1 MWRMSDRQGEMRLW
15 MDYRQQGFKSV
26 ERTEPGAIEAA
37 AAHGFA
43 GGGVG

>member
-1 MWRMSDRQGEMRLW
+1 
-15 MDYRQQGFKSV
+15 MDGLQTAGFKSL

-37 AAHGFA
+37 AAHGDVVW